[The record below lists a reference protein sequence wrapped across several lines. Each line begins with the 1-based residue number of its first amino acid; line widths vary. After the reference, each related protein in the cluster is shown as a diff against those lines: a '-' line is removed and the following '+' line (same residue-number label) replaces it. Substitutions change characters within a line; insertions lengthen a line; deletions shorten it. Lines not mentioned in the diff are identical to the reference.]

1 MTEKLSPLLKRLKQE
16 NRELRDKA
24 AVLKQKLDSVEKI
37 NHKKVSFDSILYVS
51 YYLLSNSQISYILWS
66 GDHHDSIN

>member
-51 YYLLSNSQISYILWS
+51 YYLLSNSQIAISFGQETIM
-66 GDHHDSIN
+66 IA